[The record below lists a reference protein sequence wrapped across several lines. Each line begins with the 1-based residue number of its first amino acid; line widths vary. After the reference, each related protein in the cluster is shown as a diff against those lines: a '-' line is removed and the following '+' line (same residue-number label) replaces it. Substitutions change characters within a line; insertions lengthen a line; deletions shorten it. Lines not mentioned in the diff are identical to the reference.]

1 MLFSQFTRC
10 LDILEDFVRARGY
23 QYSRLDGGTNRVQ
36 RTVDISTFNSP
47 DSPYFLF
54 LMSTRAGGLGVNL
67 QTADTAILYDS
78 DWNPQA
84 DLQAMA
90 RVHRIGQKK
99 PVHVYRMV
107 TRGTVEERICPRGR

>member
-1 MLFSQFTRC
+1 M
-10 LDILEDFVRARGY
+10 RARGY

-67 QTADTAILYDS
+67 SVLVAPGGASFDQ
-78 DWNPQA
+78 NQRGEC
-84 DLQAMA
+84 A
-90 RVHRIGQKK
+90 RCARWRAVASWRLVSLTQ
-99 PVHVYRMV
+99 
-107 TRGTVEERICPRGR
+107 